1 MKLLGYKILKEV
13 AKKRVI
19 TLGEARKLFATNFND
34 ERDFFALASLY
45 TERYVDSSWVREGC
59 NWDTNKIS
67 LVARELYLMS
77 LGPGKHTMVGVY
89 EDIPDIPGDIINDAD
104 YNVEF
109 KIYCTGKTDLFLHE
123 QRSKSIERIVAL
135 LIGIFIAVFSAA
147 ATAYLTKLI
156 AH

>member
-1 MKLLGYKILKEV
+1 
-13 AKKRVI
+13 
-19 TLGEARKLFATNFND
+19 
-34 ERDFFALASLY
+34 
-45 TERYVDSSWVREGC
+45 
-59 NWDTNKIS
+59 
-67 LVARELYLMS
+67 
-77 LGPGKHTMVGVY
+77 MVGVY
-89 EDIPDIPGDIINDAD
+89 EDIPNIRGDIINDAD

>member
-1 MKLLGYKILKEV
+1 MKLPGYKILKEV

-19 TLGEARKLFATNFND
+19 TLGEARKLFTTNFND
-34 ERDFFALASLY
+34 GRDFFALASLY

-67 LVARELYLMS
+67 LVARQLYFMS

-109 KIYCTGKTDLFLHE
+109 KIYCTGKTDLFFHE